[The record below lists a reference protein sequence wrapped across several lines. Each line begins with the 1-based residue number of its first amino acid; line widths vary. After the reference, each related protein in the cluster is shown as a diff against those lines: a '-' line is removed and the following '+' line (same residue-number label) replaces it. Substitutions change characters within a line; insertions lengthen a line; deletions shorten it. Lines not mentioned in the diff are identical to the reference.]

1 MKKTPPSG
9 IVFTTLF
16 ALGLVL
22 ISVTPFGQTDLNH
35 IIFGNLLGVSTS
47 DLLQIAI
54 LGAIVA
60 AVLILKAP

>member
-1 MKKTPPSG
+1 MTPS
-9 IVFTTLF
+9 
-16 ALGLVL
+16 
-22 ISVTPFGQTDLNH
+22 QTDLNH

-60 AVLILKAP
+60 AVLILKRRDFTLYAFDPTHAFAIGMNPG